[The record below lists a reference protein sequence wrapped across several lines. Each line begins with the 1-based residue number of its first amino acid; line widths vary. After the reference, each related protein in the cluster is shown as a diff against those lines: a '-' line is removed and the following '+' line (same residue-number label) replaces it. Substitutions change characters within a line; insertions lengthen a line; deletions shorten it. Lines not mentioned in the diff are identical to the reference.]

1 MAQFQKGQTGN
12 PRGRPRKDTKAM
24 VINNDGWGNVLTGL
38 RNRQDPGTNTTMQ
51 REDFIREQEASDIF
65 VSDGLGRKIV
75 EMPAEEA
82 LRPWLIVTADEGEAV
97 CDRMEELGVQKQ
109 ITEAY
114 VWARLFGGAAIVTLV
129 QDGGMLDQPLNE
141 KSIQKIIGFRV
152 YDRWRVQWTDQ
163 TINQRPEDPRFGLP
177 EYYLITPVS
186 GGQFRVHHS
195 RIMLIDGRR
204 LPETEKQRNNHWGA
218 SALQGIRSE
227 IQRVASSHGYANGII
242 RDFVQAVLSV
252 KGLSD
257 MFAAGQEDV
266 IKKRVQLLDLSRSIM
281 NMMILD
287 ADGEKYTKTAS
298 SVAGLAELV
307 TKFEGMLASVT
318 GIPVT
323 KLFGTS
329 PGGLNA
335 TGESDSRNYYD
346 ALDADRK
353 DKISPIMERIVRL
366 IFLSKDGPTRG
377 IEPEAWSIKW
387 NSLYQLSDT
396 QEAALR
402 KTVAETD
409 NLYLTNGVLDADDVR
424 ESRFGSGEWSMH
436 TALINPNGPAGDV

>member
-1 MAQFQKGQTGN
+1 MPQFEKGQTGN
-12 PRGRPRKDTKAM
+12 ARGRPRKDTKAM
-24 VINNDGWGNVLTGL
+24 IVNNDGWGNVLTGL
-38 RNRQDPGTNTTMQ
+38 QNRQDPSINTKMQ
-51 REDFIREQEASDIF
+51 RENFLREQEASDIF
-65 VSDGLGRKIV
+65 VSDGIGRRIV

-82 LRPWLIVTADEGEAV
+82 LRPWLTVVADEGEEV
-97 CDRMEELGVQKQ
+97 CDYMETLGIQKT
-109 ITEAY
+109 ITDAY
-114 VWARLFGGAAIVTLV
+114 VWARLFGGAGVVSLV
-129 QDGGMLDQPLNE
+129 QDGGNLDEPLNE
-141 KSIQKIIGFRV
+141 KTIQKIIGFRV

-163 TINQRPEDPRFGLP
+163 TLNQRPEDPRFGLP
-177 EYYLITPVS
+177 DFYLITPIS

-218 SALQGIRSE
+218 SVLQGIRTE

-257 MFAAGQEDV
+257 MFAAGQEEV

-287 ADGEKYTKTAS
+287 ADGEQYTKSAS
-298 SVAGLAELV
+298 SVAGLAELI

-335 TGESDSRNYYD
+335 TGESDLRNYYD
-346 ALDADRK
+346 NLDSDRK
-353 DKISPIMERIVRL
+353 DKISPVMERIVRL
-366 IFLSKDGPTRG
+366 IFLSKNGPTRG
-377 IEPEAWSIKW
+377 IEPAAWSIKW

-402 KTVAETD
+402 KTTAETD
-409 NLYLTNGVLDADDVR
+409 NIYLTTGVLDADDVR
-424 ESRFGSGEWSMH
+424 ASRFGSGEWSMH
-436 TALINPNGPAGDV
+436 TTLVESS